1 MAYVSYEIFYE
12 VARQNSF
19 LRAAEVLN
27 LTPSAV
33 SHSIASLEAELGF
46 SLFIRGRA
54 GVSITKEGR
63 QMLEHVCEILRSEE
77 LMHEEA
83 SQINGLTRGKVT
95 IGTFSS
101 IIVNWLPGMIRDF
114 SAKYP
119 GIEID
124 VLQGDYDD
132 VQYWIQSGEAEI
144 GFSTPL
150 SGGIFNEIPIFQDRL
165 LCVTP
170 PGFRPENGNYL
181 TIGEIRKQNMILRR
195 KGYNRDLEEFLNKNF
210 GPSYQ
215 SHYQCDDDQSIY
227 AMIESG
233 MGISILPELTLKR
246 IAFNVSIW
254 PFEPEE
260 YRRIVMITQ
269 KRRTLSPA
277 TTALVRHILDWLKE
291 KNADSIK

>member
-19 LRAAEVLN
+19 IRAAEVLN

-46 SLFIRGRA
+46 PLFIRSKA
-54 GVSITKEGR
+54 GVSITKEGAK
-63 QMLEHVCEILRSEE
+63 MLEHVCEILRSEE

-101 IIVNWLPGMIRDF
+101 IIVNWLPGMISGF
-114 SAKYP
+114 GEKYP

-132 VQYWIQSGEAEI
+132 VQHWVQSGDAEI
-144 GFSTPL
+144 GFSTPQT
-150 SGGIFNEIPIFQDRL
+150 GGMFRETQIYRDRL

-170 PGFRPENGNYL
+170 PGFRPENGRFL
-181 TIGEIRKQNMILRR
+181 TIDEIRKQKMILRR
-195 KGYNRDLEEFLNKNF
+195 KGYNRDLEDFLNKNF
-210 GPSYQ
+210 GPSYR

-246 IAFNVSIW
+246 IAFDVSIW

-269 KRRTLSPA
+269 KHRALSPA
-277 TTALVRHILDWLKE
+277 TSALVQHILDWLEVKSQ
-291 KNADSIK
+291 A